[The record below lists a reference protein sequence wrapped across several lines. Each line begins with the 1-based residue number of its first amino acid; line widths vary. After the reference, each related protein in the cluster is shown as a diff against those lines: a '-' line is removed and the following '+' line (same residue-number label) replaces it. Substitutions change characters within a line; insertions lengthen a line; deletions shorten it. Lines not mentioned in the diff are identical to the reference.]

1 MAAVD
6 HTKSESFFNMGVAY
20 LKRIDKILYLCWMN
34 SQSYNVAGW
43 LSQLRALFRELS
55 VKVSEPEQ
63 QIIMDDFKKI
73 NSKVNSG
80 INASNLNELLS
91 SLDKLEIKLRGI
103 AQKKGMLLPGK
114 EDQSRA
120 ITQR

>member
-1 MAAVD
+1 MVTD
-6 HTKSESFFNMGVAY
+6 HSKSESFFNMGVAY

-34 SQSYNVAGW
+34 SQAYNVAGW

-55 VKVSEPEQ
+55 VKMSDTEQ
-63 QIIMDDFKKI
+63 EDLLKDFTPINQI
-73 NSKVNSG
+73 VNSSV
-80 INASNLNELLS
+80 NPSNLNQVLS
-91 SLDKLEIKLRGI
+91 LLDKLEIKLRGI

-114 EDQSRA
+114 EDQRLA

>member
-1 MAAVD
+1 MALD
-6 HTKSESFFNMGVAY
+6 HTNSESYFNMGVAY

-34 SQSYNVAGW
+34 SQAYNVSGW

-55 VKVSEPEQ
+55 VKMNLKEQ
-63 QIIMDDFKKI
+63 EEIYTDFTPINQII
-73 NSKVNSG
+73 NVGVNS
-80 INASNLNELLS
+80 SNLNSILS
-91 SLDKLEIKLRGI
+91 KLDKLEIKLRGV

-114 EDQSRA
+114 EDQSLA